1 VAHLEQSIVARVPR
15 ANFCAA
21 VPGTGEASGEAEG
34 TTEAEATASA
44 GRESAGAFRSTKKK
58 KEEPEAAAE
67 AVGFR
72 DLRKKEDKPV
82 AADALPATETTEVR
96 GDGGGVIS
104 PPLTYSSGNPYA
116 KLGPVASIPRD
127 ITKEELDALIAVAAK
142 LDEPAV
148 AAHTAIAY
156 APDVAAPTESFTAA
170 SGSLGHG
177 QDAAQVPDFPAS
189 LANQIT
195 KEELDALGAAAARLD
210 DSPVQTQPVSEPE
223 QIQTLSA
230 AGVVDAT
237 AETVAETTEEMLM
250 TFGQAEP
257 AHHAATDDQTE
268 LVPHAEPQ
276 EAATNPV
283 NAAQFEEQPAP
294 IDRNDEPM
302 FVSARG
308 EISGDDESVAPS
320 DEELAEALRLLTPA
334 TGYTASHEG
343 DGQVVARWK
352 AEAVS
357 VTPEE
362 ASMSLEAEMFR
373 TFAPSPAKETEAAPV
388 VEQAAVDQTSTI
400 MAAVQDG
407 LAQAAK
413 QVELAAEATPRV
425 MAAAASAETSTTS
438 TEESDIASIVDRVLA
453 DLRPKIVEEIAK
465 KLGKK

>member
-1 VAHLEQSIVARVPR
+1 M
-15 ANFCAA
+15 
-21 VPGTGEASGEAEG
+21 G
-34 TTEAEATASA
+34 
-44 GRESAGAFRSTKKK
+44 
-58 KEEPEAAAE
+58 
-67 AVGFR
+67 GFR

-82 AADALPATETTEVR
+82 AADAIPAMEIPEVR
-96 GDGGGVIS
+96 GAGGGVAS
-104 PPLTYSSGNPYA
+104 PSPTYSSGNPYA

-142 LDEPAV
+142 LDEPA
-148 AAHTAIAY
+148 ASGHAAIAY
-156 APDVAAPTESFTAA
+156 APDMAAPTESFSAA
-170 SGSLGHG
+170 SSSPGHG
-177 QDAAQVPDFPAS
+177 QDAAQVPDLPVN
-189 LANQIT
+189 LTRQVT
-195 KEELDALGAAAARLD
+195 KEELDALSAAAAQLD
-210 DSPVQTQPVSEPE
+210 YSQVQTQPVSEPE
-223 QIQTLSA
+223 QMQTPSV

-237 AETVAETTEEMLM
+237 AETVAETTEGRAGETTEEMLM
-250 TFGQAEP
+250 TFGQSEP
-257 AHHAATDDQTE
+257 AHHGEADDRTE
-268 LVPHAEPQ
+268 LVAHPEPQ

-283 NAAQFEEQPAP
+283 NTAQFEEQPAP

-308 EISGDDESVAPS
+308 EIGGDDESVAPS

-334 TGYTASHEG
+334 TGHTAGYEA
-343 DGQVVARWK
+343 DGQAGARWK

-388 VEQAAVDQTSTI
+388 VERAAVDQASTI

-413 QVELAAEATPRV
+413 QVELAADATPKV